1 MPSSSRCST
10 HQFFKAERTTHQ
22 TLDVPRH
29 NLPQTSLEQ
38 IGDCSVVV
46 MQRKPGEGRFTFLY
60 QIGACSEE
68 IQSRLGTPHQDLL
81 ASISEGLPA
90 LWPVDVSSAAR
101 LNTSTYCQRRLV
113 EEVMARKRLV
123 STGQRA

>member
-1 MPSSSRCST
+1 MLLRLRRGKLRKNICIISILLKLCSS
-10 HQFFKAERTTHQ
+10 HLITTYIRSG
-22 TLDVPRH
+22 PY
-29 NLPQTSLEQ
+29 
-38 IGDCSVVV
+38 CSVVV